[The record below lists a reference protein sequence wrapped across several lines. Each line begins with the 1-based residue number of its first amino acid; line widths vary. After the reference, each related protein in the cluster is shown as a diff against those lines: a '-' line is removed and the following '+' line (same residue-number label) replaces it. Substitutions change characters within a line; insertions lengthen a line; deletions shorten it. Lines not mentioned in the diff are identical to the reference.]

1 MQIIMYH
8 FSLLN
13 LYLRDSFEAVY
24 CRLLETTATWHSR
37 ANPCAQIKQT
47 WVHSAFHSMQSF
59 FTIDFKC
66 VTIVTL
72 KCAGLMITLLAFAMT
87 IEWNA
92 ILERKANEKSS
103 LKTWNGGLFF
113 YPPLGI
119 FMSMSS
125 VVIQALPCFRAFLL
139 LYKNIIRYRA
149 SMVNSAGWKSRVA
162 LPPTDRR
169 HVKRRL
175 AEPFGY
181 SVTCALIGPWFLSVI
196 FFYRPLIMQHGRK
209 Y

>member
-1 MQIIMYH
+1 MCY
-8 FSLLN
+8 
-13 LYLRDSFEAVY
+13 Y
-24 CRLLETTATWHSR
+24 CNTKICWSYDNT
-37 ANPCAQIKQT
+37 
-47 WVHSAFHSMQSF
+47 
-59 FTIDFKC
+59 
-66 VTIVTL
+66 
-72 KCAGLMITLLAFAMT
+72 AGLCNDNRMKRNF
-87 IEWNA
+87 
-92 ILERKANEKSS
+92 RKKS
-103 LKTWNGGLFF
+103 KWKIIIKNMKWGVVF